1 MPLSFKLF
9 TGSVCTAALLLGN
22 PAYAQFT
29 QPAAPVAGA
38 KVAEAL
44 PGQGNLTQAAQ
55 LLRQGRATE
64 AVTLLRP
71 LVNTE
76 NLTTR
81 AQSRYLLALAL
92 DGTGNPAEGL
102 KALEGTLTDDTPLGK
117 AVGTL
122 RGQLLLQAAE
132 LALMTGATDRTARY
146 LSDYERLSVQPD
158 KTRYQRLNDALNP
171 PADRASRPPLRVGVI
186 LPQTGPLAAAGTDI
200 LRGLQLGLPEFTAAG
215 RKLELAVQDAATPAA
230 AKEAAV
236 FLKAQR
242 VSLVLGPLLANQ
254 VTPVQEA
261 LGSIPLLTFSS
272 DGAVLGPQVHT
283 LNFLPEQQAAQV
295 AVAALG
301 QGHSRVAAL
310 VPQGAYGEATLGGL
324 KQALEQGGGTLVK
337 TSFYN
342 PQEADIGS
350 SIRDLGKGFDAL
362 LLPAPAR
369 SLPLIAAQLAYYDLD
384 RGVQLLGTALWA
396 DNATNSPLLA
406 PSASG
411 LRGSLFVAPVP
422 ATAFNARFTE
432 SFGAAPHPLAA
443 LGYDAAAILAQLANE
458 QARSGNA
465 PGQIL
470 LRPEGFYAPGGYA
483 RFTTNGQ
490 TERSLALQAVGQGQF
505 EVRRPGLTLAPLP
518 LPDPLIP
525 EAGSRSW
532 W

>member
-1 MPLSFKLF
+1 MTVGK
-9 TGSVCTAALLLGN
+9 AA
-22 PAYAQFT
+22 
-29 QPAAPVAGA
+29 VAT
-38 KVAEAL
+38 
-44 PGQGNLTQAAQ
+44 PGQSSLGQAAR
-55 LLRQGRATE
+55 LLQQGRATE
-64 AVTLLRP
+64 AVAMLRG
-71 LVNTE
+71 LVNTD
-76 NLTTR
+76 NLTAR

-92 DGTGNPAEGL
+92 DATGNPAEGL
-102 KALEGTLTDDTPLGK
+102 RALEGTLTDETPLGK

-132 LALMTGATDRTARY
+132 LTLMTGATDQTAQY
-146 LSDYERLSVQPD
+146 LRDYERLSVQPD
-158 KTRYQRLNDALNP
+158 KTRFQRLSDTLTP
-171 PADRASRPPLRVGVI
+171 PADRASRPALRVGVI
-186 LPQTGPLAAAGTDI
+186 LPQTGPLGAAGTDL
-200 LRGLQLGLPEFTAAG
+200 LRALQLGLPQFTAAG
-215 RKLELAVQDAATPAA
+215 RKVELVVQDAPTPAA
-230 AKEAAV
+230 AANAAAA
-236 FLKAQR
+236 LKAQK
-242 VSLVLGPLLANQ
+242 VSLVLGPLLANH
-254 VTPVQEA
+254 VAPVREA

-283 LNFLPEQQAAQV
+283 LNFLPDQQAAQV
-295 AVAALG
+295 ALAALAQG
-301 QGHSRVAAL
+301 QTRVAAL
-310 VPQGAYGEATLGGL
+310 IPQGAYGEATLGGL
-324 KQALEQGGGTLVK
+324 RRALEQGGGTLVK

-342 PQEADIGS
+342 PQETDIGS
-350 SIRDLGKGFDAL
+350 SMRDLGKGFEAL

-422 ATAFNARFTE
+422 VAAFSSRFTE

-483 RFTTNGQ
+483 RFTPNGQ
-490 TERSLALQAVGQGQF
+490 TERSLALQAVGPGQF

-518 LPDPLIP
+518 LPNPLIP